1 MVAVRPV
8 GQCDVNGERSIG
20 ANHSV
25 VQVLDAPDRRAEEDL
40 RARSNDDARAQA
52 HRGESPQTAC
62 AAQQMTR
69 GTGSAVRVVTGITLL
84 ILSIDAAR
92 GQGFMRLLGAVEI
105 AAAAAFCLSRTWRIG
120 GVGLLAILGIA
131 FTHHAI
137 AGHFAAS
144 LLFAVLV
151 VVLELAYERP

>member
-1 MVAVRPV
+1 
-8 GQCDVNGERSIG
+8 
-20 ANHSV
+20 
-25 VQVLDAPDRRAEEDL
+25 
-40 RARSNDDARAQA
+40 
-52 HRGESPQTAC
+52 
-62 AAQQMTR
+62 MTR
-69 GTGSAVRVVTGITLL
+69 GIGCAVRIVTGITLL

-105 AAAAAFCLSRTWRIG
+105 AAAAAFCLPRMWRIG

-137 AGHFAAS
+137 AGDFAAS
-144 LLFAVLV
+144 LLFAALV